1 MHIDQWFENPNL
13 WDLNILNGMLMG
25 NYTAQKMMQE
35 NGQNVFSLAS
45 NMGD

>member
-1 MHIDQWFENPNL
+1 
-13 WDLNILNGMLMG
+13 
-25 NYTAQKMMQE
+25 MMQE

>member
-1 MHIDQWFENPNL
+1 
-13 WDLNILNGMLMG
+13 LMG

-45 NMGD
+45 NMSD